1 MAFPPRPHTH
11 LPEHSPLNSLPYLNF
26 TGVDERAGTD
36 VRAGVD
42 KVIFVGSTVV
52 GKKVM
57 AAAAESLTPVVLE
70 LGGKDAF
77 IVCDD
82 ADIKPV
88 RREALVLWSL

>member
-1 MAFPPRPHTH
+1 M
-11 LPEHSPLNSLPYLNF
+11 
-26 TGVDERAGTD
+26 
-36 VRAGVD
+36 D

-57 AAAAESLTPVVLE
+57 AAASDSLTPVVLE

-82 ADIKPV
+82 ADVSPV
-88 RREALVLWSL
+88 GHGLFRGQAGLDGGQV